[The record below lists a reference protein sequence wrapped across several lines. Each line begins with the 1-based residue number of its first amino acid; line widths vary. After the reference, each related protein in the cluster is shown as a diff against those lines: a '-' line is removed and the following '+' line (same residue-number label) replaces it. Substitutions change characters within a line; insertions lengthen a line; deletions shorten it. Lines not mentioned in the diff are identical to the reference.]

1 MPSKSAK
8 TPHQNATPSRRAT
21 HHPRSW
27 WLKHYNTWHSSGL
40 SKSAYCNKHGI
51 VLSSFSNWS
60 ARFDQEQPKQS
71 LGLESPPAFFK
82 AIPLLKQPTP
92 QAAQARSVTVN
103 DITVT
108 FDQPLDSVGLLSWI
122 RALQS
127 C

>member
-1 MPSKSAK
+1 MPRKPAK

-27 WLKHYNTWHSSGL
+27 WLEHYHAWYSSGL
-40 SKSAYCNKHGI
+40 SKSAYCKKHGI
-51 VLSSFSNWS
+51 VLSSFSNGS

-71 LGLESPPAFFK
+71 LGLESTPAFFK
-82 AIPLLKQPTP
+82 AIPLSKQPT
-92 QAAQARSVTVN
+92 AQARSVTVN

-108 FDQPLDSVGLLSWI
+108 FDQPLDCVGLLSWV